1 MACQERKTLE
11 TAQDAQLDH
20 PNGLQLS
27 RPPGFQDIQ
36 TEHGFTLSESGDI
49 RTPRKI
55 EIELVNDQPV
65 MQQPRQR
72 ALPAGA
78 VARFSIREVGVGSA
92 GPEYE
97 LRASEEVGDRWI
109 VVIASA
115 QSERGEPDFALAWQ
129 VLESARLSRVE

>member
-1 MACQERKTLE
+1 ME
-11 TAQDAQLDH
+11 TSQDAQLVH

-27 RPPGFQDIQ
+27 RPRGFQDIQ
-36 TEHGFTLSESGDI
+36 TEHGFTLSESGGI
-49 RTPRKI
+49 RSPRKI
-55 EIELVNDQPV
+55 EIELVKDQPDI
-65 MQQPRQR
+65 QQPRQR
-72 ALPAGA
+72 PLPAGA
-78 VARFSIREVGVGSA
+78 VARFSIREVGAGSA

-97 LRASEEVGDRWI
+97 FRASEEVGERWI